1 MVKIS
6 FIKRLTCC
14 LMFLLLFLIVLNGC
28 NNKSTNNKTDI
39 VNPADKLNA
48 TLEIRDADKNLIDEL
63 QYYGSY
69 FLPGGMIYYQI
80 PESSSWGVNGNYTA
94 NFYWYEWETK
104 ESELLG
110 TISDIAH
117 ITTGPVYIDS
127 HLYMYVITG
136 DLYTEEHWLKLI
148 DLDIENL
155 TMTEIFSEKDGCPY
169 NSMAAQGDRLLMGKV
184 LTGGASYLEEYNTKT
199 GERKIL
205 LEPEFDADAWEGDTI
220 RSVTSD
226 GKTISLIVVEGH
238 GEDSDQLR
246 MDVYD
251 LDMNFLHSVDLSH
264 ISSDNN
270 ELRDWVAWFVASGDI
285 VYYESYSNNS
295 FLGRIENGKAE
306 RILETTGDPGQY
318 IFSTAVETQRDT
330 RTGVFIRAFD
340 NDEHYIYRVNYTDG
354 SMERASF
361 CPEETD
367 EVLQGLW
374 RDGDDNL
381 FIGMDDMESSAA
393 QTGVT
398 VIYRVPLSELEFEPF
413 L

>member
-1 MVKIS
+1 MDA
-6 FIKRLTCC
+6 
-14 LMFLLLFLIVLNGC
+14 LI
-28 NNKSTNNKTDI
+28 TAWQPRET
-39 VNPADKLNA
+39 
-48 TLEIRDADKNLIDEL
+48 
-63 QYYGSY
+63 GSY
-69 FLPGGMIYYQI
+69 
-80 PESSSWGVNGNYTA
+80 
-94 NFYWYEWETK
+94 
-104 ESELLG
+104 
-110 TISDIAH
+110 
-117 ITTGPVYIDS
+117 
-127 HLYMYVITG
+127 
-136 DLYTEEHWLKLI
+136 
-148 DLDIENL
+148 
-155 TMTEIFSEKDGCPY
+155 
-169 NSMAAQGDRLLMGKV
+169 MGKV

-238 GEDSDQLR
+238 GENSDQLR

-270 ELRDWVAWFVASGDI
+270 ELRDWVAWFVVSGDI

-354 SMERASF
+354 SMERGVFLSRRNRRGASRVM
-361 CPEETD
+361 ER
-367 EVLQGLW
+367 W
-374 RDGDDNL
+374 R
-381 FIGMDDMESSAA
+381 
-393 QTGVT
+393 
-398 VIYRVPLSELEFEPF
+398 
-413 L
+413 

>member
-1 MVKIS
+1 M
-6 FIKRLTCC
+6 KRLSLKPLYFVFVTCAF
-14 LMFLLLFLIVLNGC
+14 LMSVLGGC
-28 NNKSTNNKTDI
+28 NNYNIDESLKIDTSS
-39 VNPADKLNA
+39 LNF
-48 TLEIRDADKNLIDEL
+48 TLEIRNTNHEIVDRLE
-63 QYYGSY
+63 YHG
-69 FLPGGMIYYQI
+69 IYPVPEGLLYSKI
-80 PESSSWGVNGNYTA
+80 PEDTSLSA
-94 NFYWYEWETK
+94 NNHYSESYYLYDWETK
-104 ESELLG
+104 ESKLLG
-110 TISDIAH
+110 TIPDWAH
-117 ITTGPVYIDS
+117 MTTGPVYIDG

-136 DLYTEEHWLKLI
+136 DLYTEEHWLKLMDFNI
-148 DLDIENL
+148 KDG

-238 GEDSDQLR
+238 GENSDQLR